1 MDRAEFNEL
10 YQSEY
15 IRIRR
20 ICLGYAG
27 GDDSIADELT
37 QQVFIAVW
45 EHLPKFRGDSQLGT
59 WMYRIAVNTC
69 LNYLRKVR
77 RQREVRLEPEFL
89 KDSGSEGGPSS
100 ETDHLQQRRLQWLYR
115 MIQELTPMNRTI
127 ILLELEG
134 LPQKEIASISGVS
147 HTAVR
152 TRLHRIKADLQ
163 KRMQH
168 EKF

>member
-1 MDRAEFNEL
+1 MDRAEFNQL
-10 YQSEY
+10 YRAEY
-15 IRIRR
+15 TRIRR

-27 GDDSIADELT
+27 GDDSVADEMT

-45 EHLPKFRGDSQLGT
+45 ENLPKFRGDSQLAT

-69 LNYLRKVR
+69 LNHLRKVR

-89 KDSGSEGGPSS
+89 QDSESQGVATEM
-100 ETDHLQQRRLQWLYR
+100 DQQQQKRLQWLYQS
-115 MIQELTPMNRTI
+115 IKELTPLNRTV

-134 LPQKEIASISGVS
+134 LPQKEIASISGLS
-147 HTAVR
+147 HPAVR